1 MVGAKKLDCSLPS
14 DSSSPENS
22 NICDVSCSSG
32 SSKSHDESSPDVKEK
47 QQWTSLQFNEAML
60 ILNKF
65 LKPKS
70 KECKNCGAKS
80 PKVSKP
86 TFGWF
91 HMVIE
96 LILFPSLLG

>member
-1 MVGAKKLDCSLPS
+1 MVGAKKLDSPLPS
-14 DSSSPENS
+14 DSSSPEDS
-22 NICDVSCSSG
+22 NVCDVSCSAA
-32 SSKSHDESSPDVKEK
+32 SSELHDECSADTKEK

-70 KECKNCGAKS
+70 KECKNCGAKT
-80 PKVSKP
+80 PKISKP

-91 HMVIE
+91 HMVSE
-96 LILFPSLLG
+96 LIFF